1 MGEKV
6 GNYKE
11 LSSIKKN
18 EEQQLKV
25 TGPNLAWG
33 GNFTVSRKS
42 LSASTFFDI
51 QPDVIMVIKLQER

>member
-18 EEQQLKV
+18 EQQLKV
-25 TGPNLAWG
+25 TGSNLA
-33 GNFTVSRKS
+33 
-42 LSASTFFDI
+42 
-51 QPDVIMVIKLQER
+51 